1 MKTDFTRSIP
11 LIARTAILAV
21 VALVI
26 SSADLSAAESQ
37 YLYVWAADADF
48 RDSDFLAVI
57 DANPQS
63 STYGDVLSTIEVGA
77 PTFAHHTEH
86 RMADDSQLFV
96 NGFSS
101 GRTFVVDLREPLTP
115 AISAR
120 FVDRGQFSYP
130 HSFERLPSGNILS
143 TFQTGVAN
151 RRPLG
156 DIAGENRFDVR
167 QAFLQARGESVTT
180 GGLVELT
187 PEGGIVRSSSAA
199 TGDFPEIRPYSL
211 AILPDADRVVTT
223 SHDMWGQEVNDT
235 VQIWQLSD
243 LSLLHTLRL
252 PPGPR
257 GDENIAPAEPRLMAN
272 GETLLVSTFTCGLY
286 GVRNV
291 AGTSPSVYHVHTLTA
306 TRPPRPC
313 ALPVTFEDFW
323 IQTIPARTGL
333 VAFDMSDIDDVEE
346 VGYVNLGEN
355 VLPHW
360 IALEPDNRRIVVT
373 GFGSLENGVMMVNVD
388 ANTGALSIDST
399 FGTGGIVNFA
409 REDWPH
415 GSTGSAVPHGA
426 VFSVR

>member
-1 MKTDFTRSIP
+1 MWKP
-11 LIARTAILAV
+11 ALV
-21 VALVI
+21 VAVLGSVL
-26 SSADLSAAESQ
+26 AGMPAWGQQDAAEPAAESR
-37 YLYVWAADADF
+37 YLYVWAADADYQ
-48 RDSDFLAVI
+48 DSDFLAVI

-63 STYGDVLSTIEVGA
+63 SSYGNVLSTIEVGA

-86 RMADDSQLFV
+86 RMADDFQLFV
-96 NGFSS
+96 NGFDS
-101 GRTFVVDLREPLTP
+101 GHTFIVDLREPLTP
-115 AISAR
+115 VISAS

-130 HSFERLPSGNILS
+130 HSFERLPNGNILS
-143 TFQTGVAN
+143 TFQTGVVD
-151 RRPLG
+151 RSPLE
-156 DIAGENRFDVR
+156 DIAGRSRFDVR
-167 QAFLQARGESVTT
+167 QAFLRARGESVTT

-187 PEGGIVRSSSAA
+187 PDGAVVRSSSAA

-286 GVRNV
+286 TIRDV
-291 AGTSPSVYHVHTLTA
+291 AGISPSVHHVHTLTA
-306 TRPPRPC
+306 TRPLPGTGC

-323 IQTIPARTGL
+323 IHAVSARTGL
-333 VAFDMSDIDDVEE
+333 VAFDISDIENIEE
-346 VGYVNLGEN
+346 VGYLNLGEG
-355 VLPHW
+355 VRPHW
-360 IALEPDNRRIVVT
+360 IALEPDNQRIVVT

-399 FGTGGIVNFA
+399 FGTGGMVNFA

-415 GSTGSAVPHGA
+415 GPTGSAVPHGA